1 MTVPD
6 PAARPASDNNQG
18 ASVVGSA
25 RERPEE
31 VDLASLQLNLLAAK
45 AAVARSG
52 AQTGSRQQAVERA
65 RLLACMEAYSAALT
79 IRRLPI
85 PPRLRDDLRLHRA
98 LYRPDGDGTAPR
110 R

>member
-6 PAARPASDNNQG
+6 PAARPASDDNQG

-65 RLLACMEAYSAALT
+65 RLL
-79 IRRLPI
+79 
-85 PPRLRDDLRLHRA
+85 DDLRLHRA